1 MPVPTTPL
9 VHSLRVAGIIEGSWF
24 HPHIG
29 FSFNDGLVPE
39 VKCAC
44 ICSYIDLFGGCIT
57 IVCDLFVDLI
67 VDDSAFNCLEVASCV
82 MGLVDRSIVVVDILD
97 SGERGDYSSV
107 LDCSATNLKIDV
119 GVGTEP
125 SHVVWSVFDI
135 HPVSVLEVL
144 INGLDL
150 LVVHPLKSVC
160 CSEDGHKERG
170 DSHLFNIIIIL
181 NLNLR
186 NE

>member
-1 MPVPTTPL
+1 MG
-9 VHSLRVAGIIEGSWF
+9 LRVAGIIEGSWF

-39 VKCAC
+39 VKCTSV
-44 ICSYIDLFGGCIT
+44 CSYIDLFGGCIR
-57 IVCDLFVDLI
+57 IVFGLIVDLI
-67 VDDSAFNCLEVASCV
+67 VDYSAFNCLEVASCV
-82 MGLVDRSIVVVDILD
+82 MGLVDRCVVVVDILD
-97 SGERGDYSSV
+97 SGEHGDYSSV
-107 LDCSATNLKIDV
+107 LDFSATYLKVDV

-150 LVVHPLKSVC
+150 LVVHPAESVC
-160 CSEDGHKERG
+160 CSEDSRKERG
-170 DSHLFNIIIIL
+170 DSHLFNI
-181 NLNLR
+181 NYNSKSPK
-186 NE
+186 